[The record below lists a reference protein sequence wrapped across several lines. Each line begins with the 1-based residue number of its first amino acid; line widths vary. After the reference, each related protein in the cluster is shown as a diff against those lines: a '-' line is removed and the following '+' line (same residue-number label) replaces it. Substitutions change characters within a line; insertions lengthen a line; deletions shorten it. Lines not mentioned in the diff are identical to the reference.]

1 MTSLERKLDALNKC
15 KSKLEPSGDRTE
27 RVRNR
32 VSKLETAFKD
42 YIKSDNVSSYD
53 AVVDPLIMT
62 IEKHSDFT
70 SAVSH
75 INSAISETKAA
86 IEEEERARQAALL
99 AKKEK

>member
-1 MTSLERKLDALNKC
+1 MTSLEWKLNALNKC
-15 KSKLEPSGDRTE
+15 KSKLDPSGDKTE

-42 YIKSDNVSSYD
+42 YIKSDNVSSDD
-53 AVVDPLIMT
+53 AVVDPLTIK
-62 IEKHSDFT
+62 IEKHPDFT
-70 SAVSH
+70 TAVSH

-86 IEEEERARQAALL
+86 IAEEERARQAALQ